1 MPFFTRS
8 RVLLISWGVNPGDY
22 ETTGQGAHSKHRLA
36 GRLKDIATRTF
47 REKEQQMKPRLCIA
61 IACAV
66 ACVTCVRNSQAGE
79 VPFGANEPQILI
91 TSHDRVYK
99 ADQTS
104 NTIPFMIRQA
114 IACSA

>member
-79 VPFGANEPQILI
+79 VPFGAI
-91 TSHDRVYK
+91 
-99 ADQTS
+99 
-104 NTIPFMIRQA
+104 A
-114 IACSA
+114 IAKFDSHPPSPLLAILLKFYQP